1 MTRTI
6 VPVLT
11 LALIALSGCAPT
23 MPVTAPSA
31 ATTTTVSSGPE
42 APTVTIALRQN
53 GILRP
58 LDNLTFT
65 AEAASPGGSAL
76 SYKWS
81 ATTGSFSATDA
92 AQTSWKAPV
101 VPGTFAITVVVT
113 DAQGRS
119 TTATRTIA
127 TVSEN

>member
-1 MTRTI
+1 MIRTI

-11 LALIALSGCAPT
+11 LALIALSGCTPATPVAAPT
-23 MPVTAPSA
+23 TA
-31 ATTTTVSSGPE
+31 TTTVSSGPG
-42 APTVTIALRQN
+42 APSVTIALRQT

-65 AEAASPGGSAL
+65 AETTSPSGSAL
-76 SYKWS
+76 TYKWS
-81 ATTGSFSATDA
+81 ATAGNFSATEA

-101 VPGTFAITVVVT
+101 VPSTFAITVVVT